1 MVDGNLT
8 LKNVPDLADTKLML
22 KLLNQLGMDIKI
34 NNEEIEITGNV
45 KKYNAPYDLV
55 KKMRA
60 SILVLGPLL
69 SKYGFAQVSLPGGC
83 AIGTRPVD
91 LHIKTMQ
98 SLGAVVELADGY
110 IQAKASRGLIGGK
123 IVFPFI
129 SVGATENA
137 IMAAIFAKGS
147 TEIINAAK
155 EPEIEDLAECLIAMG
170 AKISGHGTNRILI
183 EGVTSLSNANYEIV
197 SDRIEAGTFAIAVAM
212 TGGELIIKNFYHN
225 HHDSLLNTLKLCG
238 INFVLKGKSLTIKS
252 NKNYSAVDIDTSPYP
267 GFPTDLQAQYMAMMT
282 LANGTASISERI
294 FENRFMH
301 VSELMRMGADIKVKG
316 KTALIRG
323 KDKLLLA
330 QVMATD
336 LRASVSLVLAALT
349 AKGTT
354 IVNRIYHLDRGYASL
369 EKKLGKCGAILE
381 RIKN

>member
-1 MVDGNLT
+1 MDFLKIQGGNPLIGEIEVSGSKHSAFPIIASGLMVDGCLT

-98 SLGAVVELADGY
+98 SLGAIVELADGY
-110 IQAKASRGLIGGK
+110 IQAKASRGLIVGK

-137 IMAAIFAKGS
+137 IMAAIFAKG
-147 TEIINAAK
+147 TLV
-155 EPEIEDLAECLIAMG
+155 DLLTNGVVLLARG
-170 AKISGHGTNRILI
+170 FTSRTYNISFLC
-183 EGVTSLSNANYEIV
+183 ANCMLM
-197 SDRIEAGTFAIAVAM
+197 SPMTFNSI
-212 TGGELIIKNFYHN
+212 
-225 HHDSLLNTLKLCG
+225 
-238 INFVLKGKSLTIKS
+238 
-252 NKNYSAVDIDTSPYP
+252 
-267 GFPTDLQAQYMAMMT
+267 
-282 LANGTASISERI
+282 ASIVVISSI
-294 FENRFMH
+294 SII
-301 VSELMRMGADIKVKG
+301 VLD
-316 KTALIRG
+316 LI
-323 KDKLLLA
+323 
-330 QVMATD
+330 
-336 LRASVSLVLAALT
+336 
-349 AKGTT
+349 
-354 IVNRIYHLDRGYASL
+354 
-369 EKKLGKCGAILE
+369 
-381 RIKN
+381 

>member
-1 MVDGNLT
+1 MDFLKIQGGNPLFGEIEVSGSKNSALPIIASGLMVDGNLT

-212 TGGELIIKNFYHN
+212 TG
-225 HHDSLLNTLKLCG
+225 
-238 INFVLKGKSLTIKS
+238 
-252 NKNYSAVDIDTSPYP
+252 
-267 GFPTDLQAQYMAMMT
+267 
-282 LANGTASISERI
+282 
-294 FENRFMH
+294 
-301 VSELMRMGADIKVKG
+301 
-316 KTALIRG
+316 
-323 KDKLLLA
+323 
-330 QVMATD
+330 
-336 LRASVSLVLAALT
+336 
-349 AKGTT
+349 
-354 IVNRIYHLDRGYASL
+354 VN
-369 EKKLGKCGAILE
+369 
-381 RIKN
+381 